1 MLYFTPKLFP
11 MTSHLSHHNLELLK
25 SKIKYT
31 SGLENVSPAD
41 CKIISCLILKKTRC
55 NISETTIKR
64 IYGFAVSRFNPS
76 LFTLDTLSIYCNYSG
91 WEDFCEHQASS
102 KITNDDA
109 ADWFN
114 LQRNAAKITKFT
126 IDAIKNRSGIPYN
139 RTVSRSFIADHF
151 NNFRESDYTGA
162 VIAAPAGY
170 GKSISLCQWVEQQVE
185 LNESKATND
194 VILFF
199 SSIALVSFLLSGRD
213 INYWLLGLLGYTSDK
228 DINAIWDEK
237 QRKGSRFYLV
247 IDGFDEHSFKTD
259 QFMLLLGQIG
269 DLLALHRSNPWL
281 KIILSMR
288 SCTWINHRHELQA
301 NDNKWLTGFNT
312 DEDCIN
318 VPLLNPAEIKTL
330 CYKINPY
337 LHQFIPIR
345 LAADFDHPLFFQY
358 YYKKYKENFSPV
370 HMDHSAIYELIY
382 FMVKSN
388 IYSGGNAEEKA
399 LLTRELAE
407 CMDPEQ
413 DNHVADKLQIYDLIS
428 KHHTAYLEL
437 LSTGFLR
444 EVNESGFNHYHVAVK
459 FSTPYFTSLGIAQ
472 SLLYKNK
479 ERFDTVLIKHLDNRF
494 ANNPIKLSL
503 LKWCILHAISTEQQS
518 NLVHLTELHLT
529 PVEKCEIILFLGD
542 VLNKMPLW
550 QKEEIGDKLFEYFLG
565 SELLHNDY
573 KKTLKHLLEFN
584 LSPKKRIHVYSLLAM
599 LAIINLELD
608 ELYTYLIKLKDFQD
622 EDMLFFAINP
632 LQCLDA
638 IYQFLKYGI
647 VKKESLE
654 ALTKLVFTS
663 PKNEHELRN
672 CVTNDMLYMLGMYT
686 LSICNNPKKSI
697 RFIHAIRSFYKSD
710 DLYNQTSVYGF
721 MVKILSADAYF
732 RLGDNDMVT
741 ALYYAISNA
750 YEKSEGLMSPF
761 MKTLFL
767 SVKIKFMAGNHEDY
781 AIMDEI
787 KALRANS
794 EMSGN
799 KLSLLLILIFLMK
812 NERFA
817 VTHPTFYAQLY
828 NDYKKMTYQ
837 CSVNTDLLSSHCTLV
852 YK

>member
-1 MLYFTPKLFP
+1 
-11 MTSHLSHHNLELLK
+11 MTSHLSNHNLELLK
-25 SKIKYT
+25 SKVQYT
-31 SGLENVSPAD
+31 SGLESVSPAD
-41 CKIISCLILKKTRC
+41 CKIISCLILKKTKC
-55 NISETTIKR
+55 NVSETTIKR
-64 IYGFAVSRFNPS
+64 IYSFAVSRFNPS

-91 WEDFCEHQASS
+91 WDDFCEHQASS
-102 KITNDDA
+102 KIANDDS

-139 RTVSRSFIADHF
+139 RTVSRSFIEDHF

-162 VIAAPAGY
+162 VVAAPAGY
-170 GKSISLCQWVEQQVE
+170 GKSISLCQWVEHQVE
-185 LNESKATND
+185 LNESQTTND

-237 QRKGSRFYLV
+237 QRKGGRFYLI
-247 IDGFDEHSFKTD
+247 IDGFDEHSFKSD
-259 QFMLLLGQIG
+259 QFRLLLGQIG
-269 DLLALHRSNPWL
+269 DLLALHKSNPWM
-281 KIILSMR
+281 KVILSMR

-301 NDNKWLTGFNT
+301 NDNRWLTGFNT

-318 VPLLNPAEIKTL
+318 VPLLNHAEIKTL

-345 LAADFDHPLFFQY
+345 LAEDFDHPLFFQY

-382 FMVKSN
+382 FMVQSN
-388 IYSGGNAEEKA
+388 IYSGGNADEKV
-399 LLTRELAE
+399 LLTRKLAE
-407 CMDPEQ
+407 CMDSEC
-413 DNHVADKLQIYDLIS
+413 DNHTADKLQIYDVIS
-428 KHHTAYLEL
+428 KHNTAYLEL
-437 LSTGFLR
+437 LSSGFLK
-444 EVNESGFNHYHVAVK
+444 EINESAFNHYHIAIK

-472 SLLYKNK
+472 LLLYKNK
-479 ERFDTVLIKHLDNRF
+479 DRFDTVLIKHLHSRF

-503 LKWCILHAISTEQQS
+503 VKWCILHAINTGQQA
-518 NLVHLTELHLT
+518 NLVHLTELPLT
-529 PVEKCEIILFLGD
+529 PVEKCDIILFLGD
-542 VLNKMPLW
+542 VLNKIPVW
-550 QKEEIGDKLFEYFLG
+550 QKEELDDRLFEYFLG
-565 SELLHNDY
+565 AELLHNDY
-573 KKTLKHLLEFN
+573 KKTLKNLLEFN
-584 LSPKKRIHVYSLLAM
+584 LSPKKRIQVYSLLAM
-599 LAIINLELD
+599 LAVINLELD
-608 ELYTYLIKLKDFQD
+608 ELYTCILKLKSFQA
-622 EDMLFFAINP
+622 EDMLFFAVNP

-647 VKKESLE
+647 IKKEALE
-654 ALTKLVFTS
+654 ALTKLAFTP
-663 PKNEHELRN
+663 PKNDHELKN

-697 RFIHAIRSFYKSD
+697 RFIHAIRSFYKND
-710 DLYNQTSVYGF
+710 DLYNQTSVYDF
-721 MVKILSADAYF
+721 MVKIISADAYF
-732 RLGDNDMVT
+732 RLGDNHMVT

-750 YEKSEGLMSPF
+750 YERSEGLMSPF

-767 SVKIKFMAGNHEDY
+767 SLKIKFLAGTHEDY

-787 KALRANS
+787 KVLKANA
-794 EMSGN
+794 ETSGN
-799 KLSLLLILIFLMK
+799 KLSLLLVLIYLMK
-812 NERFA
+812 NERLA
-817 VTHPTFYAQLY
+817 VTQPKFNVQLY
-828 NDYKKMTYQ
+828 NDYKKIVYQ
-837 CSVNTDLLSSHCTLV
+837 CSVNADVLSSHCNLV

>member
-1 MLYFTPKLFP
+1 